1 MYSQTLL
8 VAPTLRV
15 SSPLSPLSVP
25 SICISPAA
33 DATMHADTPVL
44 EPISPEGLSPRSVH
58 LLPPPVLSPVRRS
71 LASGKVADKK
81 GLDQSTFEDLLT
93 ANRERAH
100 KRSVSSAD
108 RLRREV
114 VVKAHHSKQ
123 IERRALF
130 LSKIAAP
137 PSPTSAETAVTP
149 PESPAV
155 FHFTLPSPGLASPLE
170 LFENVKS
177 RDSWVEHVD
186 YNSNSTK
193 RMSARLPSL
202 DQITA
207 RLRPAVVVESPRPV
221 LAAERQDEVKPR
233 ASRLPDSI
241 RASTRARSTS
251 PPTVVVTPS
260 APEPV
265 IAPAPVAATP
275 PSPPKPK
282 SIKPVLV
289 PQSIPALRINHPSP
303 APGPELAPVPVMSW
317 RDRAAPT
324 PRTNTATTTKEREE
338 QPLLW
343 RDRQGQITSW
353 RDRPEVVPVR
363 KEVVRHVG
371 VPPISPR
378 TTLQPLQPIGTKP
391 VSTTESRRAALCRVQ
406 REAADAVKLTESER
420 RAVQG
425 RNMLDKLRRRIS
437 APAEMQGNM
446 KRGVP
451 VGGF

>member
-33 DATMHADTPVL
+33 DATMHPDTPAL
-44 EPISPEGLSPRSVH
+44 EPSSPEAQSPRSVH
-58 LLPPPVLSPVRRS
+58 LLPPPILSPLRRS
-71 LASGKVADKK
+71 LAPSGKVMDKK
-81 GLDQSTFEDLLT
+81 GLDQSTFEDLLI
-93 ANRERAH
+93 ANRERAA
-100 KRSVSSAD
+100 KRSVSAAD

-170 LFENVKS
+170 LFETVKS

-186 YNSNSTK
+186 YNNNCTK
-193 RMSARLPSL
+193 RMPSRLPSL

-207 RLRPAVVVESPRPV
+207 RLRPTVIVESPVPI
-221 LAAERQDEVKPR
+221 LAVDRQDEVKPR

-260 APEPV
+260 APAPV
-265 IAPAPVAATP
+265 SVPAPVAVTSTP
-275 PSPPKPK
+275 PAPISPPKPK
-282 SIKPVLV
+282 SVKSVLV
-289 PQSIPALRINHPSP
+289 PQSIPALRINHAPS
-303 APGPELAPVPVMSW
+303 ATTAITAVGPELAPVPVMSW

-324 PRTNTATTTKEREE
+324 PRKEREE
-338 QPLLW
+338 PRLW

-353 RDRPEVVPVR
+353 REREREREIPVR
-363 KEVVRHVG
+363 KDPVRHVG
-371 VPPISPR
+371 VAPISPR
-378 TTLQPLQPIGTKP
+378 TTLPLLPIG
-391 VSTTESRRAALCRVQ
+391 SWRVE
-406 REAADAVKLTESER
+406 REVKLTESER

-437 APAEMQGNM
+437 APAEMQGSM